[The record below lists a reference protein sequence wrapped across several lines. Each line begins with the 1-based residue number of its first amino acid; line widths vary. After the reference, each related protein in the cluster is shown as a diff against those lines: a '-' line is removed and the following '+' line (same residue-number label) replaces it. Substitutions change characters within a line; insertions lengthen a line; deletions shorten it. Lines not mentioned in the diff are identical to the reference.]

1 MPEEEEQVIEPTDP
15 DPTDPP
21 VEDDRVETDPPESTP
36 EPEDFLVIG
45 ERQRYKTRDA
55 AVEGFTQAG
64 KRIDQYSRHGTPEEV
79 EAELQRLGEYDR
91 LAKPDEKKAP
101 DPLDGLT
108 PEHRGQWG
116 EFEKRFPGVAERMG
130 YVRRDDVAAMVN
142 EELSTRAA
150 YDNARTEF
158 VELAKADGREL
169 TPSAIGSL
177 QRYVQA
183 MATDDPALNQLW
195 LAGDIKGFAKE
206 AYERLYGASPTPQSN
221 GTADKVERPR
231 DSRGKFT
238 QAADYQD
245 VKDRTGK
252 LPKGPPKGSGAP
264 LKGGDELSLEDQIN
278 PVKRLARSKAFLEK
292 LGVNG

>member
-1 MPEEEEQVIEPTDP
+1 MPEEEEQVIEPTDL

-21 VEDDRVETDPPESTP
+21 VEDDRAVTDPPEPPS

-64 KRIDQYSRHGTPEEV
+64 KRIEQYSRHGTPEEI
-79 EAELQRLGEYDR
+79 ETQLQRLGEYER
-91 LAKPDEKKAP
+91 LAKPDEKKTP

-108 PEHRGQWG
+108 PQERNQWG
-116 EFEKRFPGVAERMG
+116 EFSKRFPGVAERMG

-158 VELAKADGREL
+158 VELAKANGREL

-183 MATDDPALNQLW
+183 MATDDPTLNQLW

-221 GTADKVERPR
+221 GTADKVERTR
-231 DSRGKFT
+231 DSGGKFT
-238 QAADYQD
+238 KAGEYED
-245 VKDRTGK
+245 VKDRTRN
-252 LPKGPPKGSGAP
+252 LPKSPPKGSGAP
-264 LKGGDELSLEDQIN
+264 LKGGDELSPEDDIN
-278 PVKRLARSKAFLEK
+278 PVKRLARTKAWLEERG
-292 LGVNG
+292 LNG